1 MRDVLGRHSLI
12 TFIRSYSDSVPVIL
26 QSFKNRVIFSQRRV
40 SISLPVRKAAALTG
54 VLSHRVSLEGLDRS
68 VLTQLT
74 HMDAHVCAAGG
85 KRVVA
90 LPVYVQSRCCWEA
103 ETELRGDKMT

>member
-1 MRDVLGRHSLI
+1 MNKCTIREVTLIRGYGESEAEFILSNLQRFQNRGAFRGFLLRSL
-12 TFIRSYSDSVPVIL
+12 TESSY
-26 QSFKNRVIFSQRRV
+26 
-40 SISLPVRKAAALTG
+40 TG
-54 VLSHRVSLEGLDRS
+54 VLPYRVSLEGLDRS

-90 LPVYVQSRCCWEA
+90 LPVDIQSRCCWEA
-103 ETELRGDKMT
+103 ETESLGLLQQ

>member
-1 MRDVLGRHSLI
+1 MNQIKHEYDAQHVNFAEFCLMYARQISPTQELP
-12 TFIRSYSDSVPVIL
+12 Y
-26 QSFKNRVIFSQRRV
+26 RV
-40 SISLPVRKAAALTG
+40 T
-54 VLSHRVSLEGLDRS
+54 LEGLDRS

-90 LPVYVQSRCCWEA
+90 LPVHVQSRCCWEA
-103 ETELRGDKMT
+103 ETRSLGLLPQ

>member
-1 MRDVLGRHSLI
+1 MVTQCDLACYDTGVCLACTWL
-12 TFIRSYSDSVPVIL
+12 
-26 QSFKNRVIFSQRRV
+26 VIFLSVKKENRRV
-40 SISLPVRKAAALTG
+40 MSYC
-54 VLSHRVSLEGLDRS
+54 VSLEGLDRS

-103 ETELRGDKMT
+103 ETELRAAAAVRYGDRT

>member
-1 MRDVLGRHSLI
+1 M
-12 TFIRSYSDSVPVIL
+12 
-26 QSFKNRVIFSQRRV
+26 
-40 SISLPVRKAAALTG
+40 
-54 VLSHRVSLEGLDRS
+54 SLEGLDRS

-103 ETELRGDKMT
+103 ENKLRAAAAVGYVENMTYDGLNIDFLFPHA

>member
-1 MRDVLGRHSLI
+1 MYAWLLI
-12 TFIRSYSDSVPVIL
+12 FFPVKKHCRTVMSY
-26 QSFKNRVIFSQRRV
+26 
-40 SISLPVRKAAALTG
+40 
-54 VLSHRVSLEGLDRS
+54 RVSLEGLDRS

-85 KRVVA
+85 KCVVA

-103 ETELRGDKMT
+103 ETELRAAAAGRYGHRT

>member
-1 MRDVLGRHSLI
+1 M
-12 TFIRSYSDSVPVIL
+12 
-26 QSFKNRVIFSQRRV
+26 NRAVCTSE
-40 SISLPVRKAAALTG
+40 ISHPG
-54 VLSHRVSLEGLDRS
+54 VLPYRVTLEGLDRS

-90 LPVYVQSRCCWEA
+90 LPVHVQSRCCREA
-103 ETELRGDKMT
+103 ETQSLGLLPQ